1 MLSLA
6 LPGRFKALV
15 AAMAFALAACEPPV
29 EEGAVSAHLQGVDFS
44 TPSEAAAGLGTPVP
58 VAPQAAA
65 PARPQAQLFFGTDPV
80 ARTSRGESA
89 DPADGVR
96 LNFDGASLRQ
106 VVDAILGEVMGVNY
120 TIDPEVHGTV
130 IFSSTAPLAQA
141 DMLTVLETIL
151 QMHGATLVDLG
162 GSYAV
167 LAGSQTVGAAQITP
181 VGGDAPP
188 PLIVG
193 TGVTIVPL
201 RYIDADAAAQFI
213 QPLVSLPEQV
223 RVDPARNL
231 LLFVGN
237 TAERQNVV
245 RTLGEIDVDWM
256 AGRSVGIFP
265 LQTTSPESLIPELE
279 GLYAPLGGF
288 DQQARGVRFLP
299 MSRLNAVLAIA
310 SQPDQLVEIERW
322 VQRLDRGSGSSVQF
336 FVYQLQHTAA
346 RDLAALLNESFGDA
360 LQPSAAPV
368 GFDAGTQA
376 VFQDELSGLVEGALG
391 APSAGG
397 LGADGGLLAPGGGG
411 DGLLANVKVVAD
423 EAANALVIRATP
435 QAYQLI
441 EQTIRRL
448 DRAPLQVLI
457 EATIAEVVLN
467 DQLRYGVQYFF
478 SSGSVEAGF
487 NTSSAAGAT
496 RNSNILEPLAQL
508 PGFNFIFTPGNS
520 NITIDALARV
530 TDVQVLSS
538 PSLVVQDNSEAIL
551 TVGDEVPLITRTAQ
565 SVDNPDAPIVANIE
579 YRETGV
585 ILEVRP
591 RINTNN
597 VVTLEVSQEV
607 SRVQEVAG
615 RQDQNPIIAQRRIA
629 SKVNVTSGQTV
640 VLGGLIQNGSTQAED
655 KVPLLGDIP
664 VLGNLFR
671 SVNNESQRTELIVFI
686 TPRVIRNSED
696 ARNISEELRSRMR
709 AAQPSAAASPAAP
722 LEQDLPAMPPPEAPP
737 PPTAAPRPLT
747 TSSTEAAEPAAGPA
761 DDGAPAP
768 AGLGGMRF
776 VPATAVIPAPAN
788 PDSPPAGSASAF

>member
-6 LPGRFKALV
+6 FPGRFKALV
-15 AAMAFALAACEPPV
+15 AAMAFALVACQPPV

-44 TPSEAAAGLGTPVP
+44 TPSEAAASLGAPVP

-65 PARPQAQLFFGTDPV
+65 PARQQAQLFFGADPV
-80 ARTSRGESA
+80 ARTSRAESA
-89 DPADGVR
+89 DPAGGVR

-167 LAGSQTVGAAQITP
+167 LAGSPTVGAAQITP

-237 TAERQNVV
+237 AAERQNVV

-265 LQTTSPESLIPELE
+265 LQTTTPEALIPELE

-360 LQPSAAPV
+360 VRPSAAPI
-368 GFDAGTQA
+368 GFDAGA
-376 VFQDELSGLVEGALG
+376 GSPAMDNFGDPLG
-391 APSAGG
+391 QPLDNGFGGDLGG
-397 LGADGGLLAPGGGG
+397 LAQRGGEN
-411 DGLLANVKVVAD
+411 LLANVKVVAD

-478 SSGSVEAGF
+478 SSGSVSGGF
-487 NTSSAAGAT
+487 NTSSPAGAT

-565 SVDNPDAPIVANIE
+565 SIDNPDAPIVANIE

-607 SRVQEVAG
+607 SRVQDVVSRA
-615 RQDQNPIIAQRRIA
+615 DQNPIIAQRRIA

-640 VLGGLIQNGSTQAED
+640 VLGGLIQNGSTQSED

-671 SVNNESQRTELIVFI
+671 STNNQNQRTELIVFI
-686 TPRVIRNSED
+686 TPRVIRNADD
-696 ARNISEELRSRMR
+696 ARGISEELRSRMR
-709 AAQPSAAASPAAP
+709 AAQPSAEASPATP
-722 LEQDLPAMPPPEAPP
+722 LQRELPTMPPPASPPREAPP

-747 TSSTEAAEPAAGPA
+747 TSSTAAPPTEAAPAA
-761 DDGAPAP
+761 

-776 VPATAVIPAPAN
+776 VPATAVIPAPA
-788 PDSPPAGSASAF
+788 DTAGDP